1 MSSERKKISV
11 AMATYN
17 GEKYVREQLE
27 SVLAN
32 LNEYDEI
39 IISDDNSTDS
49 TVSIIKQLNDNRI
62 KIYKGPELGVKQ
74 NFANAIKY
82 CTGDY
87 IFLADQDD
95 VWVNEKVNTIIGYF
109 EKENVDVIQHDCY
122 IVNSEL
128 EEIHSSYFKFRKCKN
143 GIIKNIIKGS
153 YLGCCMVFKKEL
165 KKEILPIP
173 NNIDM
178 HDQWIGLIGEI
189 KGKVLFVNEKLIKYR
204 RHEQTVS
211 DCFMH
216 HKLNVMINDRFN
228 LIKNLI
234 LNIKKF

>member
-1 MSSERKKISV
+1 MNSQRKKVSV

-17 GEKYVREQLE
+17 GEKYVRQQLE
-27 SVLAN
+27 SILEN

-49 TVSIIKQLNDNRI
+49 TISIIEQLNDNRI
-62 KIYKGPELGVKQ
+62 RVYKGPSLGVKQ

-95 VWVNEKVNTIIGYF
+95 VWDKDKVNIIIEYFKNEKVY
-109 EKENVDVIQHDCY
+109 VIQHDCC
-122 IVNSEL
+122 IVNSNL
-128 EEIHSSYFKFRKCKN
+128 EEIHPSYFKFRKCKN

-153 YLGCCMVFKKEL
+153 YLGCCMAFKKEV
-165 KKEILPIP
+165 KEYILPIP

-178 HDQWIGLIGEI
+178 HDQWIGLIGEL
-189 KGKVLFVNEKLIKYR
+189 KGKFLFVNEKLIKYR
-204 RHEQTVS
+204 RHESNTS
-211 DCFMH
+211 DCFTH
-216 HKLNVMINDRFN
+216 HKLNVMIKDRLN
-228 LIKNLI
+228 LIANLMK
-234 LNIKKF
+234 LKY